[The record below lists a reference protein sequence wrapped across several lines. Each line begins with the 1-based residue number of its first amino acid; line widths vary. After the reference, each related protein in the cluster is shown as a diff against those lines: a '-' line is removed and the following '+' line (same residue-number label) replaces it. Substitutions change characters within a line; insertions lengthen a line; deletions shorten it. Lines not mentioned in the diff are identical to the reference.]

1 MQKNLRYLQEERERM
16 QNALDENEEKLVT
29 FVKAKE
35 DQERDEIVFE
45 QISKSSIFKADY
57 YEPKPDHFMS
67 DLIDF

>member
-35 DQERDEIVFE
+35 D
-45 QISKSSIFKADY
+45 
-57 YEPKPDHFMS
+57 
-67 DLIDF
+67 